1 MGSNPTARTNEIN
14 NYMIVTLTESAK
26 KQIDNL
32 CEKNNKWAVS
42 LNMKGGGCAGFEYTW
57 GFLNQDEMQDDDEWV
72 MTDKHRLVIGGP
84 SLMYLMGTTIDYKEE
99 VFGSSFS
106 LDNPNA
112 KSLCGCGTSI
122 SI

>member
-1 MGSNPTARTNEIN
+1 MLE
-14 NYMIVTLTESAK
+14 LTENAIKRLSYIA
-26 KQIDNL
+26 
-32 CEKNNKWAVS
+32 NKAGTRYVR
-42 LNMKGGGCAGFEYTW
+42 LDIKGGGCAGFEYTW
-57 GFLNQDEMQDDDEWV
+57 GFLDQDEMQDDDEWV
-72 MTDKHRLVIGGP
+72 MTNKHRLVIGGP

-112 KSLCGCGTSI
+112 KSSCGCGTSI

>member
-1 MGSNPTARTNEIN
+1 
-14 NYMIVTLTESAK
+14 
-26 KQIDNL
+26 
-32 CEKNNKWAVS
+32 
-42 LNMKGGGCAGFEYTW
+42 MKGGGCAGFEYTW
-57 GFLNQDEMQDDDEWV
+57 GFMNQDEMQDDDEWV

-112 KSLCGCGTSI
+112 KSSCGCGTSI